1 MWELALQWAQD
12 WAWAG
17 AGVAM
22 VGCAVCWRIVRRRR
36 IRSRLEVRLADA
48 DPARRRAAVEVAT
61 EQGLRTHA
69 AMLVALLDREQHTGV
84 LDALAAGVLR
94 SAWEPADRPDLLRLR
109 LWAHEHRGT
118 PAGER
123 GPDTGTVADA
133 ERTVALHPVVPRVP
147 IAPPLPR
154 RTPQVW
160 TEPGTVA
167 LPPVASPTVAARRAA
182 HLAPDT
188 APPTPPRGT
197 PPRHRATSGFRAAP
211 QRGAYALLSNDH
223 LLAEGNR

>member
-1 MWELALQWAQD
+1 MSEIWESALQWTLQ
-12 WAWAG
+12 WAWVG
-17 AGVAM
+17 GGVAM
-22 VGCAVCWRIVRRRR
+22 MGCAVCWRVMRRKR
-36 IRSRLEVRLADA
+36 IRARLEARLADP

-61 EQGLRTHA
+61 EQGLRAHA
-69 AMLVALLDREQHTGV
+69 ALLVALLDREQHTGV

-118 PAGER
+118 PAAER

-133 ERTVALHPVVPRVP
+133 ERTVAVHPVVPRVP

-154 RTPQVW
+154 RPQVW

-167 LPPVASPTVAARRAA
+167 MPSVTPSAVPRRAA
-182 HLAPDT
+182 HLAPEG
-188 APPTPPRGT
+188 APASPPPTPPRGA
-197 PPRHRATSGFRAAP
+197 PPRHRAAHTP
-211 QRGAYALLSNDH
+211 QRGAFP

>member
-1 MWELALQWAQD
+1 MWELALQWAGD
-12 WAWAG
+12 WAWVG
-17 AGVAM
+17 GGVAM
-22 VGCAVCWRIVRRRR
+22 MGCAVCWRIVRRTR
-36 IRSRLEVRLADA
+36 IRARLEARLADP

-61 EQGLRTHA
+61 EQGLRAHA
-69 AMLVALLDREQHTGV
+69 ALLVALLDREQHTGV
-84 LDALAAGVLR
+84 LDALATGVLR

-118 PAGER
+118 PADER
-123 GPDTGTVADA
+123 GPAPLVAATADTGTVAEA

-154 RTPQVW
+154 RRPQVW

-167 LPPVASPTVAARRAA
+167 LPPVAPRHAA
-182 HLAPDT
+182 HTD

-197 PPRHRATSGFRAAP
+197 APRHRSAP
-211 QRGAYALLSNDH
+211 AGLAPVPRRGAFP

>member
-1 MWELALQWAQD
+1 MSEIWESALQWTLE
-12 WAWAG
+12 WAWVG
-17 AGVAM
+17 GGVTM
-22 VGCAVCWRIVRRRR
+22 IGCAVCWRVLRRKRVRA
-36 IRSRLEVRLADA
+36 RLEARLADA

-61 EQGLRTHA
+61 EQGLRAHA
-69 AMLVALLDREQHTGV
+69 ALLVALLDREQDQGV

-94 SAWEPADRPDLLRLR
+94 SAWEPADRADLLRLR

-118 PAGER
+118 PASER

-154 RTPQVW
+154 RRPQVW
-160 TEPGTVA
+160 TDPGTVA
-167 LPPVASPTVAARRAA
+167 MTPVVPSATPSVSRHAA
-182 HLAPDT
+182 HPD

-197 PPRHRATSGFRAAP
+197 APRHRSASHGFATAP
-211 QRGAYALLSNDH
+211 QRGAFP

>member
-1 MWELALQWAQD
+1 MSEIWGSALQWTLE
-12 WAWAG
+12 WAWVG
-17 AGVAM
+17 GGVAM
-22 VGCAVCWRIVRRRR
+22 MGCAVCWRIVRRRR
-36 IRSRLEVRLADA
+36 IRARLEARLADP
-48 DPARRRAAVEVAT
+48 DPSRRRAAVEVAT
-61 EQGLRTHA
+61 EQGLRAHA
-69 AMLVALLDREQHTGV
+69 ALLVALLDREQHTDV

-118 PAGER
+118 PAAER

-154 RTPQVW
+154 RRPQVW
-160 TEPGTVA
+160 TEPGTVG
-167 LPPVASPTVAARRAA
+167 LPSVTPRRAA
-182 HLAPDT
+182 HSAPDD
-188 APPTPPRGT
+188 APSTPPRGT
-197 PPRHRATSGFRAAP
+197 PPRHRAAHAP
-211 QRGAYALLSNDH
+211 QRGAFP